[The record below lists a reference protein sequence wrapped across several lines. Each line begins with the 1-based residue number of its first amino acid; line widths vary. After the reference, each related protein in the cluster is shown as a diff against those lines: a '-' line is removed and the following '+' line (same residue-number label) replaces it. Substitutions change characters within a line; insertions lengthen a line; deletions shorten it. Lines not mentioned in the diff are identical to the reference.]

1 MPSPSHD
8 ELLQA
13 LRTVSFESSSK
24 DVVASEIARDVSLRN
39 GRGSLTLEVPSP
51 GYPRIEELTQQVRDA
66 LLSVA
71 GVESVDVE
79 TTWRVRAAETRHAAI
94 HGVKNVIAVASGKG
108 GVGKST
114 VAANLAV
121 GLARLGASTGLAD
134 LDIYG
139 PSVPLV
145 MGHAD
150 DPRVTGDEALV
161 PSEAHGVKFLSMG
174 QLVPGDRP
182 VLWRGPMLH
191 KMVSQFMSAD
201 WGELDYLVLDLPPGT
216 GDVQLTVTQT
226 VPVAGAVVVTTPQ
239 EIALIDA
246 RKGLTMFRDR
256 GRRELRLVPVRQV
269 REAAFSVRT
278 GRGGGSRGGRGHSA
292 ARATAGSSRRR
303 RCERIRAS
311 RGGQRRFADCRSV
324 PRARGRDRRRARRAL
339 IDQKPVPS
347 PLLGGP
353 IVRNAAS
360 PAGSPH

>member
-1 MPSPSHD
+1 
-8 ELLQA
+8 
-13 LRTVSFESSSK
+13 
-24 DVVASEIARDVSLRN
+24 
-39 GRGSLTLEVPSP
+39 LTLEVPSP

-174 QLVPGDRP
+174 QLVPGGRP

-246 RKGLTMFRDR
+246 RKGLTMFRDNQMPILGVVENFAWYQCGKCGKR
-256 GRRELRLVPVRQV
+256 HFLFGQDGGADLAAAEDIRLLARLPVHPGVGAASESGRPVVANGDSPIAAPFREL
-269 REAAFSVRT
+269 AAET
-278 GRGGGSRGGRGHSA
+278 A
-292 ARATAGSSRRR
+292 AALG
-303 RCERIRAS
+303 ERS
-311 RGGQRRFADCRSV
+311 
-324 PRARGRDRRRARRAL
+324 L
-339 IDQKPVPS
+339 T
-347 PLLGGP
+347 
-353 IVRNAAS
+353 RNPFRVLS
-360 PAGSPH
+360 